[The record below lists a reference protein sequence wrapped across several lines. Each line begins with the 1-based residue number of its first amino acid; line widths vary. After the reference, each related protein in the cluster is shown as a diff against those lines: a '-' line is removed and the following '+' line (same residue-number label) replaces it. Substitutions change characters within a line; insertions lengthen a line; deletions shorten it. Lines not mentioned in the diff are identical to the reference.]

1 MITELRREE
10 MDKIKISKTTTEI
23 EVDARDLNK
32 DKYIPI
38 LIQTKDGKRTL
49 ILKITQK
56 GKLNL
61 S

>member
-1 MITELRREE
+1 
-10 MDKIKISKTTTEI
+10 MDKINISKTTTEI

-38 LIQTKDGKRTL
+38 FIQTKDGKRTL

-61 S
+61 T